1 MQTHVWLLRL
11 QWRRLSNM
19 AQICI
24 IGDINVDVVSLLSEP
39 LQKNTDTIAT
49 NGITLGGSTC
59 NVAVWLTHLG
69 VPVDL
74 VSAIGDDVLG
84 TWVITQLQ
92 AFGVSDRHVKT
103 ITNERTGTCVI
114 LVDEVGARSMMPD
127 FGANLKQSV
136 DENLEK
142 LIAASDIVVM
152 SAYTFMRPEST
163 KFALDVLE
171 CATNGDSR
179 IVIDAA
185 SSSPI
190 KKFGASKVR
199 NYLARADLVLA
210 NEDEYAALGDSAP
223 TDWENDFQNLIIKRG
238 ERGALWL
245 HRGKEVASVEA
256 VSADVV
262 DTTGAGDAFCA
273 GLLSKL
279 LSRPDWD
286 HLENLDF
293 AESLLVATH
302 TAADNCKSIGAGP
315 VA

>member
-1 MQTHVWLLRL
+1 
-11 QWRRLSNM
+11 M

-39 LQKNTDTIAT
+39 LQTNTDTIAT

-84 TWVITQLQ
+84 AWVVTQLQ
-92 AFGVSDRHVKT
+92 AYGVSDTNVKS
-103 ITNERTGTCVI
+103 IANQRTGTCVI
-114 LVDEVGARSMMPD
+114 LVDETGARSMMPD
-127 FGANLKQSV
+127 FGANLVQKV
-136 DENLEK
+136 DANLEQ

-152 SAYTFMRPEST
+152 SAYTFMRPQST
-163 KFALDVLE
+163 QFALDVLE
-171 CATNGDSR
+171 CVASNNCR
-179 IVIDAA
+179 MVIDAA

-190 KKFGASKVR
+190 QKFGATKVR

-210 NEDEYAALGDSAP
+210 NEDEYAALSVGAP
-223 TDWENDFQNLIIKRG
+223 SDWENEFQNLIIKRG

-245 HRGKEVASVEA
+245 NRGTEVATVA
-256 VSADVV
+256 ADPIQVV

-273 GLLSKL
+273 GLLSQL
-279 LSRPDWD
+279 LTRPDWNT
-286 HLENLDF
+286 LEILDF
-293 AESLLVATH
+293 AESLLVATRA
-302 TAADNCKSIGAGP
+302 AADNCKTIGAGP
-315 VA
+315 VI

>member
-1 MQTHVWLLRL
+1 
-11 QWRRLSNM
+11 M

-39 LQKNTDTIAT
+39 LQTNTDTIAT

-69 VPVDL
+69 VPVNL

-84 TWVITQLQ
+84 AWVSTQLQ
-92 AFGVSDRHVKT
+92 AYGVSAKNVKS
-103 ITNERTGTCVI
+103 ISNQRTGTCVI
-114 LVDEVGARSMMPD
+114 LVDETGARSMMPD
-127 FGANLKQSV
+127 FGANLMQAV
-136 DENLEK
+136 DSNLEQ

-152 SAYTFMRPEST
+152 SAYTFMRPQST
-163 KFALDVLE
+163 QFALDVLD
-171 CATNGDSR
+171 CVARNDCR
-179 IVIDAA
+179 MVIDAA

-190 KKFGASKVR
+190 QKFGAAKVR

-210 NEDEYAALGDSAP
+210 NEDEHAALSIDAP
-223 TDWENDFQNLIIKRG
+223 SGWENEFQNLIIKRG

-245 HRGKEVASVEA
+245 NRGREVASVA
-256 VSADVV
+256 ADPIEVV

-279 LSRPDWD
+279 LTRPDWD
-286 HLENLDF
+286 SLEILDF
-293 AESLLVATH
+293 AESLLVATRA
-302 TAADNCKSIGAGP
+302 AADNCKTIGAGP
-315 VA
+315 VI

>member
-1 MQTHVWLLRL
+1 
-11 QWRRLSNM
+11 M

-39 LQKNTDTIAT
+39 LQTNTDTIAT

-84 TWVITQLQ
+84 AWVVTQLQ
-92 AFGVSDRHVKT
+92 AYGVSDTNVKS
-103 ITNERTGTCVI
+103 IANQRTGTCVI
-114 LVDEVGARSMMPD
+114 LVDETGARSMMPD
-127 FGANLKQSV
+127 FGANLVQKV
-136 DENLEK
+136 DANLEQ

-152 SAYTFMRPEST
+152 SAYTFMRPQST
-163 KFALDVLE
+163 QFALDVLE
-171 CATNGDSR
+171 CVASSSCR
-179 IVIDAA
+179 MVIDAA

-190 KKFGASKVR
+190 QKFGAAKVR

-210 NEDEYAALGDSAP
+210 NEDEYAALNVDAP
-223 TDWENDFQNLIIKRG
+223 SDWENEFQNLIIKRG

-245 HRGKEVASVEA
+245 NRGTEVASVA
-256 VSADVV
+256 ADPIEVV

-273 GLLSKL
+273 GLLSQL
-279 LSRPDWD
+279 LTRPDWNT
-286 HLENLDF
+286 LEILDF
-293 AESLLVATH
+293 AESLLVATRA
-302 TAADNCKSIGAGP
+302 AADNCKTIGAGP
-315 VA
+315 VI

>member
-1 MQTHVWLLRL
+1 
-11 QWRRLSNM
+11 M

-39 LQKNTDTIAT
+39 LQTNTDTIAT

-84 TWVITQLQ
+84 AWVITQLQ
-92 AFGVSDRHVKT
+92 AYGVSDANVKS
-103 ITNERTGTCVI
+103 IANQRTGTCVI
-114 LVDEVGARSMMPD
+114 LVDETGARSMMPD
-127 FGANLKQSV
+127 FGANLMQAV
-136 DENLEK
+136 DPNLEQ

-152 SAYTFMRPEST
+152 SAYTFMRPQSSQ
-163 KFALDVLE
+163 FALDVLE
-171 CATNGDSR
+171 SVAKSDCR
-179 IVIDAA
+179 MVIDAA

-190 KKFGASKVR
+190 QKFGAAKVR

-210 NEDEYAALGDSAP
+210 NEDEYAALSVDAP
-223 TDWENDFQNLIIKRG
+223 SGWENDFQNLIIKRG

-245 HRGKEVASVEA
+245 NRGTEVASVA
-256 VSADVV
+256 ADPIEVV

-279 LSRPDWD
+279 LTRPDWD
-286 HLENLDF
+286 SLEILDF
-293 AESLLVATH
+293 AESLLVATRA
-302 TAADNCKSIGAGP
+302 AADNCKTIGAGP
-315 VA
+315 VI